1 MINRTKILNPK
12 LMKRLLPLL
21 CLSSTLLAADR
32 PNVLLICVDDLK
44 PTIGCFGDPHARTPH
59 IDRLAKRGVA
69 FQRSYVNQAVC
80 APSRNALMTGLRPDQ
95 IGVYDLA
102 TWFRHGAKD
111 AVTLSQRFIQAGY
124 HAESLGKIYH
134 RGHGNVIDP
143 ASWSVKFWYPSGGS
157 PTAVTTGGPKPPPG
171 AKLNP
176 RAQPN
181 GRSRGPAWGWPDEPD
196 EQFGDGKI
204 ARHAADRLAA
214 LAKEGKSFFL
224 GVGFARPHLPFIA
237 PKRYWD
243 LFDPAK
249 LPVHPTDAGLP
260 KDAPRFAGHDGG
272 ELRSYSDI
280 QATGPLTPEQART
293 MVHGYYAST
302 AFVDA
307 QVGVVL
313 DAMDRLGLWKNTI
326 VVLWGDH
333 GWHLGDH
340 GIWCKHTNFEQ
351 AAHNPL
357 IIAAPG
363 KTAGKPSEALVQTV
377 DLYPTLCAL
386 AGLEPPANLPGK
398 SLVPVLDDVSR
409 KVHDAV
415 FHVYPRGTPGGPGLG
430 RAVRTERYRYVEW
443 RAWKSGEVVGREL
456 YDYQTDPVETEN
468 LAGRP
473 EHAALVKQLAARI
486 AALGPAKP
494 PVEKDPTLVEPT
506 GAN

>member
-1 MINRTKILNPK
+1 
-12 LMKRLLPLL
+12 MKSLLLL
-21 CLSSTLLAADR
+21 LLLLAPSLIAAER
-32 PNVLLICVDDLK
+32 LNVLLICVDDLK
-44 PTIGCFGDPHARTPH
+44 PTIGCFGDSHARTPNM
-59 IDRLAKRGVA
+59 DRLAGRGVV
-69 FQRSYVNQAVC
+69 FRRSYVQQAVC

-95 IGVYDLA
+95 VGVYDLE

-143 ASWSVKFWYPSGGS
+143 ASWSVKFWYPAGGS
-157 PTAVTTGGPKPPPG
+157 PAAVTTGGPKPPPG

-176 RAQPN
+176 RPQPN
-181 GRSRGPAWGWPDEPD
+181 GRLRGPAWGWPDEPD
-196 EQFGDGKI
+196 EEFGDGKI
-204 ARHAADRLAA
+204 ARHAGQRLAA
-214 LAKEGKSFFL
+214 LAKADKPFFL

-249 LPVHPTDAGLP
+249 LPVPPTDAELP
-260 KDAPRFAGHDGG
+260 RNTPDFAGHNSG

-280 QATGPLTPEQART
+280 QATGPLTSEQART
-293 MVHGYYAST
+293 MVHGYYAAT

-307 QVGVVL
+307 QIGVVL
-313 DAMDRLGLWKNTI
+313 DAMDRLNLWRNTI

-340 GIWCKHTNFEQ
+340 GLWCKHSNFEQ
-351 AAHNPL
+351 AARNPL

-363 KTAGKPSEALVQTV
+363 KMTGKSTEALVQTV

-386 AGLEPPANLPGK
+386 AGLEPPAGLPGK
-398 SLVPVLDDVSR
+398 NLVPILDDTNRRVQ
-409 KVHDAV
+409 DAV

-430 RAVRTERYRYVEW
+430 RAVRTARYRYVEW

-456 YDYQTDPVETEN
+456 YDYEADPAETVN
-468 LAGRP
+468 LAERP
-473 EHAALVKQLAARI
+473 EHAAAVTELAARL
-486 AALGPAKP
+486 AALGPARP
-494 PVEKDPTLVEPT
+494 PVKKDPTLVEPA
-506 GAN
+506 GSN